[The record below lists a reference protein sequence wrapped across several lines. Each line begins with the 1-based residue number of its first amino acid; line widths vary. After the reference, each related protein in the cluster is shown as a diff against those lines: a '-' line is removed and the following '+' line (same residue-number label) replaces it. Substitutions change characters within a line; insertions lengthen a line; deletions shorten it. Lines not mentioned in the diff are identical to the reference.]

1 MKQDDRSAVSR
12 FIDELEETL
21 IAILLGLMTIFTF
34 ANVVARYIFN
44 LNILWALEATV
55 TLFAWLV
62 LLGISYGVKKNIHI
76 GVDVLVNSFSPLI
89 RKILT
94 LIAVVLCITYAGML
108 LKGALDYWL
117 PFIGMQAFMETNDMP
132 MPSFLQFLADL
143 LNEGERY
150 EKIPRFIPYFVLPFG
165 MALLTL
171 RFVQAGWYVLTNQQ
185 TLIITGHEVEELYEE
200 HPPHVPINERKE

>member
-1 MKQDDRSAVSR
+1 MKQRESSGWGR
-12 FIDELEETL
+12 FFDELEETL
-21 IAILLGLMTIFTF
+21 IAILLGLMTLFTF
-34 ANVVARYIFN
+34 ANVVARYVFN

-76 GVDVLVNSFSPLI
+76 GVDVLVNVFPP
-89 RKILT
+89 KIKKMMT
-94 LIAVVLCITYAGML
+94 LLAVGLCVLYAGML

-132 MPSFLQFLADL
+132 MPSFLQFLADW

-150 EKIPRFIPYFVLPFG
+150 EKIPRFIPYFVLPLG
-165 MALLTL
+165 MALLTF
-171 RFVQAGWYVLTNQQ
+171 RFLQAGWYVLTDQQ
-185 TLIITGHEVEELYEE
+185 DLIITGHEAEELIEDTLPHEAREE
-200 HPPHVPINERKE
+200 KRG

>member
-1 MKQDDRSAVSR
+1 MKQEARSRVSQL
-12 FIDELEETL
+12 IDELEETL
-21 IAILLGLMTIFTF
+21 IAILLGLMTLFTF

-76 GVDVLVNSFSPLI
+76 GVDVLVNSFAPPV
-89 RKILT
+89 RKLLT
-94 LIAVVLCITYAGML
+94 LVAVALCILYAGLL

-132 MPSFLQFLADL
+132 MPAFLQFFADL

-150 EKIPRFIPYFVLPFG
+150 EKIPRFIPYFVLPLG
-165 MALLTL
+165 MALLTF
-171 RFVQAGWYVLTNQQ
+171 RFLQAGWYVLTNQQ
-185 TLIITGHEVEELYEE
+185 DLVITGHEVEELFEE
-200 HPPHVPINERKE
+200 HPADATQRRGGD